1 MLLRHHVKSREFAP
15 SWIFLLIYNRMA
27 VEELITMLEK
37 YGIKGLLIGL
47 AYIIIRTIIKSE
59 WFGDWWS
66 KFTDK
71 FVEFVLRKKV
81 KEPPHE
87 VSESDILNHDVFN
100 YIDFWTYS
108 KVPTFQFSTE
118 YRTIVFR
125 KYLAIFLKNYKMGL
139 RDFIQSKSYQKME
152 KAELWKSLL
161 DLLNKII
168 MQYEREC
175 EEQGIP
181 KIVVLKMKA
190 KNNDTI
196 TLIIDIIE
204 NITNSQFYESDKNYL
219 KIYSI
224 LNILL
229 SILENTI
236 SNSIPVC
243 NSINGQLKGLSIT
256 DNGKIYTEP

>member
-1 MLLRHHVKSREFAP
+1 
-15 SWIFLLIYNRMA
+15 MA
-27 VEELITMLEK
+27 VEELIKMLEK

-81 KEPPHE
+81 KEPLHE

-108 KVPTFQFSTE
+108 KIPTFQFSTE
-118 YRTIVFR
+118 YRTVVFR
-125 KYLAIFLKNYKMGL
+125 KYLAIFLKNYKIGL
-139 RDFIQSKSYQKME
+139 KDFIQSKNYQKME
-152 KAELWKSLL
+152 QAELWKSLL

-168 MQYEREC
+168 MEYEREC
-175 EEQGIP
+175 EDQGIP

-190 KNNDTI
+190 RNNIKI
-196 TLIIDIIE
+196 T
-204 NITNSQFYESDKNYL
+204 
-219 KIYSI
+219 
-224 LNILL
+224 
-229 SILENTI
+229 
-236 SNSIPVC
+236 
-243 NSINGQLKGLSIT
+243 
-256 DNGKIYTEP
+256 